1 MRYLLDTNA
10 LIFTL
15 CEPQKLTNIARKII
29 TEETELFVSIA
40 SFWEIAIKQ
49 SIGKLSIKSS
59 IPAIEA
65 ICNERSIEILPIASQ
80 EIEAIKSLPK
90 IHNDP
95 FDRIIISQAMK
106 HNFSIITS
114 DTIIPQYDVETVW

>member
-1 MRYLLDTNA
+1 MKYLLDTNA
-10 LIFTL
+10 LIFSL
-15 CEPQKLTNIARKII
+15 CEPQKLTNSARKII
-29 TEETELFVSIA
+29 TEEAELFVSIA

-59 IPAIEA
+59 IPDIEA
-65 ICNERSIEILPIASQ
+65 VCNERSITILPITSQ
-80 EIEAIKSLPK
+80 EIELIKNLPK

-106 HNFSIITS
+106 HSFAIITS
-114 DTIIPQYDVETVW
+114 DTVIPQYEVETVW

>member
-15 CEPQKLTNIARKII
+15 CKPQKLTNTARKII
-29 TEETELFVSIA
+29 TEETELFVSII

-49 SIGKLSIKSS
+49 SIGKLAIKSS
-59 IPAIEA
+59 IPAIET
-65 ICNERSIEILPIASQ
+65 ICNERNINILPITSQ

-95 FDRIIISQAMK
+95 FDRIIISQAIQ
-106 HNFSIITS
+106 HDCTIITS
-114 DTIIPQYDVETVW
+114 DTIIPQYETETIW